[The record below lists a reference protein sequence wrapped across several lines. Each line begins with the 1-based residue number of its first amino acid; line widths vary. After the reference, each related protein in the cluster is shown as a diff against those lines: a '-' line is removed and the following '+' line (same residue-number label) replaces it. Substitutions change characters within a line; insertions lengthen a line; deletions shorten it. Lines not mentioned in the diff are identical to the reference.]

1 MSVLLGNHNSHQAY
15 QQVGVETASPGK
27 LVIMLYE
34 GMLRF
39 LAQAKKSLEEKEVGW
54 QEEVNNNIIKTQN
67 VLLELMAALNREK
80 GGIIAENL
88 RNLYTYIFDEL
99 TEANLS
105 KEKEKVEKVLPMLI
119 PLKEAWEEA
128 EKTYRKKG
136 VRG

>member
-1 MSVLLGNHNSHQAY
+1 
-15 QQVGVETASPGK
+15 
-27 LVIMLYE
+27 MLYE

-88 RNLYTYIFDEL
+88 LNLYTYIFDEL